1 MRRLVPAKIGSV
13 WFALDAEP
21 VAAVAGT
28 CKCVPIPHPSPRV
41 AGVFAWRGRA
51 IAVLDLAS
59 IAGDDS
65 SPLDARPRTLVL
77 ESSGC
82 TVAVPVDAVREVQ
95 QIEDD
100 AVTGQRVTR
109 MQFSAGEV
117 DLLGTP
123 MPLLDVQGLVQ
134 SILAVEPRD
143 E

>member
-28 CKCVPIPHPSPRV
+28 CKCVLIPHPSPRV

-51 IAVLDLAS
+51 IAVLDLAP
-59 IAGDDS
+59 IVGDA
-65 SPLDARPRTLVL
+65 SPLEARPRTLVL
-77 ESSGC
+77 ESNGC

-95 QIEDD
+95 AID
-100 AVTGQRVTR
+100 AHAVVQQRVTR

-117 DLLGTP
+117 DMLGTP
-123 MPLLDVQGLVQ
+123 MPLLDVHALVQ
-134 SILAVEPRD
+134 SILAVEPV
-143 E
+143 

>member
-41 AGVFAWRGRA
+41 AGVFSWRGRA
-51 IAVLDLAS
+51 IAVLDLAP
-59 IAGDDS
+59 IAGDTT
-65 SPLDARPRTLVL
+65 SPLEARPRTLVL

-95 QIEDD
+95 AIDEASVEQ
-100 AVTGQRVTR
+100 QRVTR

-117 DLLGTP
+117 DMLGTP
-123 MPLLDVQGLVQ
+123 MPLLDVHALVQ

>member
-41 AGVFAWRGRA
+41 VGVFAWRGRA

-59 IAGDDS
+59 IAGDET
-65 SPLDARPRTLVL
+65 SPLEARPRTLVL

-82 TVAVPVDAVREVQ
+82 TIAVPVDAVREVQ
-95 QIEDD
+95 
-100 AVTGQRVTR
+100 AVDEHAVVQQRVTR
-109 MQFSAGEV
+109 MQFSAGEI
-117 DLLGTP
+117 DMLGAP
-123 MPLLDVQGLVQ
+123 MPLLDVHALVQ